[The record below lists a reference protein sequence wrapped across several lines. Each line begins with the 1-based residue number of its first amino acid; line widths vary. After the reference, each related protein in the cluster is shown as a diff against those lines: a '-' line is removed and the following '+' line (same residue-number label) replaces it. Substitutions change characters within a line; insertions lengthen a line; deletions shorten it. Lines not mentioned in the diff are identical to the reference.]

1 MSRFKYVKTASFK
14 ALLKHVRI
22 RKRQLATQFTM
33 WNDWRLTFENVY
45 EVGAVDEILK
55 EKEVRKKEQVA
66 RLEAADMVKN
76 ALERALVC
84 VCVHIYV
91 YMYVRV
97 CM

>member
-1 MSRFKYVKTASFK
+1 MTE
-14 ALLKHVRI
+14 
-22 RKRQLATQFTM
+22 
-33 WNDWRLTFENVY
+33 DLTFENVY

>member
-1 MSRFKYVKTASFK
+1 MSRMQVSKRCSSTSEFAKVS
-14 ALLKHVRI
+14 LLLNLVCKM
-22 RKRQLATQFTM
+22 TE
-33 WNDWRLTFENVY
+33 DLTFENVY
-45 EVGAVDEILK
+45 EVGAVDDILK

-84 VCVHIYV
+84 VCVYIYV